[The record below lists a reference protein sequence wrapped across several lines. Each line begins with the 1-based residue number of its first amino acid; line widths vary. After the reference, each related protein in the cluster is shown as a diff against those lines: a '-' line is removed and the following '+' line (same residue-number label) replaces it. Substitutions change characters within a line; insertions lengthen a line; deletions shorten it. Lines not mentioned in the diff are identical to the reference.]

1 MTPNPKDYNYNNV
14 EQLKELIGQRI
25 NIMGRQDNHGSR
37 RSGLVQLNNYI
48 CEDVKIHYCK
58 RTHSDN
64 SEFISVCFCLRKSED
79 SKRRTFVSWFF
90 EK

>member
-14 EQLKELIGQRI
+14 EQLKELIDQRI
-25 NIMGRQDNHGSR
+25 NIMGHQDNHGSR

-48 CEDVKIHYCK
+48 CEDVKLYYGK
-58 RTHSDN
+58 RVHSDN
-64 SEFISVCFCLRKSED
+64 SEFVSVTFCLRKDEN
-79 SKRRTFVSWFF
+79 SKRRTFVNWGF